1 MKAHRII
8 LSAVAVGCLIALS
21 GCQTAPK
28 SVPANLS
35 AKEIIQRAQEA
46 SDANNYGTAAF
57 YYRTCM
63 ERYSADLSV
72 VCACEYELAFI
83 AYKTGKYS
91 ESESGFR
98 ALLARY
104 SSPDAALLPQEYK
117 ILAEK
122 ILPKVQ
128 DKLSKNDKKQATG
141 K

>member
-1 MKAHRII
+1 MKAHRAI
-8 LSAVAVGCLIALS
+8 LSAVAVGCLMALS
-21 GCQTAPK
+21 GCQSVPK
-28 SVPANLS
+28 SVPDKLS

-46 SDANNYGTAAF
+46 SDSGNYAAAAF
-57 YYRTCM
+57 YYKTCE
-63 ERYSADLSV
+63 ERYSDDLSV

-83 AYKTGKYS
+83 DYKAGKYDQS
-91 ESESGFR
+91 EKGFQT
-98 ALLARY
+98 LLARY

-128 DKLSKNDKKQATG
+128 AKLSRNEKKQATG

>member
-1 MKAHRII
+1 MKAHRAI
-8 LSAVAVGCLIALS
+8 LSAAALGCLFALS
-21 GCQTAPK
+21 GCQTVPK
-28 SVPANLS
+28 SVPDKLS

-46 SDANNYGTAAF
+46 SDDNNYAAAAF
-57 YYRTCM
+57 YYQTCKD
-63 ERYSADLSV
+63 RNSKDLSV

-83 AYKTGKYS
+83 DYKTGKYAAA
-91 ESESGFR
+91 ETGFQ

-117 ILAEK
+117 LLTEK

-128 DKLSKNDKKQATG
+128 AKLSKNEKKQATG